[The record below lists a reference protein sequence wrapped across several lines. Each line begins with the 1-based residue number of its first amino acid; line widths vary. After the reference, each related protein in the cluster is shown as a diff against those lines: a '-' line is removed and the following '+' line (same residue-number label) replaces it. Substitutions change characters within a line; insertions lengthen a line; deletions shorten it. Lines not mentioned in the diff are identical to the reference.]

1 MVLLVSHVDSEPGIT
16 SIEEAYLATLDPELA
31 PKIDLVLLHPGV
43 WREKCGTRRW
53 LACRT
58 VTEHHHIRT
67 GVGEDFE
74 RLARI
79 VTGNSI
85 GLVLGG
91 GGARGFSQIGVV
103 RALREAG
110 IPIDRVG
117 GTSIGSVISAQVAS
131 NMSID
136 AMYEMNRRLWVEG
149 KPLSDYTFP
158 AMSIVR
164 GRKPHNL
171 LRTELAEIEIED
183 LPINYFC
190 VSTNLSDSELVLH
203 DSGPLWSAVRAS
215 GSLPGAGPP
224 LFWGGKILVDGGV
237 LNNLPG
243 DIMRDRFGG
252 IVIAVDVARARA
264 INIPD
269 TIDDVPSG
277 WQILWRRINP
287 FSEPLPVPTLFEILY
302 RTATLSS
309 VRLARRTAAQADVVI
324 APPVADYTIVDF
336 AKIDEIIASG
346 YSHAVEVLR
355 AQTEGRVPDLLAR
368 IGRAPLAEF
377 EGSTIETLKVKEAG
391 RWQKRI
397 KPATAVVGILI
408 AAIGMMMLFEIAS

>member
-1 MVLLVSHVDSEPGIT
+1 M
-16 SIEEAYLATLDPELA
+16 
-31 PKIDLVLLHPGV
+31 
-43 WREKCGTRRW
+43 
-53 LACRT
+53 
-58 VTEHHHIRT
+58 
-67 GVGEDFE
+67 
-74 RLARI
+74 
-79 VTGNSI
+79 
-85 GLVLGG
+85 
-91 GGARGFSQIGVV
+91 
-103 RALREAG
+103 
-110 IPIDRVG
+110 
-117 GTSIGSVISAQVAS
+117 ISAQVAS

-252 IVIAVDVARARA
+252 IVIAVDVARAGHKHPRHDRRRA
-264 INIPD
+264 VWLADIVAQDQSVLGTAARTDPVRN
-269 TIDDVPSG
+269 
-277 WQILWRRINP
+277 
-287 FSEPLPVPTLFEILY
+287 PLPHGHAIKRPARPPHGGTG
-302 RTATLSS
+302 RRRDRSS
-309 VRLARRTAAQADVVI
+309 GCGLHHR
-324 APPVADYTIVDF
+324 
-336 AKIDEIIASG
+336 
-346 YSHAVEVLR
+346 
-355 AQTEGRVPDLLAR
+355 
-368 IGRAPLAEF
+368 
-377 EGSTIETLKVKEAG
+377 
-391 RWQKRI
+391 
-397 KPATAVVGILI
+397 
-408 AAIGMMMLFEIAS
+408 